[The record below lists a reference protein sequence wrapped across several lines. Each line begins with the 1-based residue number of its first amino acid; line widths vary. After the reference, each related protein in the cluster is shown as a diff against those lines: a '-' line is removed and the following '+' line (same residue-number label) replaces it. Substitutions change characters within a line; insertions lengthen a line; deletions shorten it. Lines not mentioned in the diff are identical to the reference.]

1 MNLTFASVPNN
12 YRSCAEQIYQILTL
26 KFKTMQNSI
35 KRHRSEKLPNCETEF
50 VGYGDSRRIMQTFSK
65 VIVLENWL
73 VDQRAIVRFNGRII
87 YRTEH
92 VTVRKWKRMVW
103 IINLAASV
111 LTKVMHDKQ
120 KTESMTPN
128 TAWSASK

>member
-1 MNLTFASVPNN
+1 MNLTFAKVPNN

-35 KRHRSEKLPNCETEF
+35 KRQRSEKLPNCETEF
-50 VGYGDSRRIMQTFSK
+50 VGYGNARRIMQTFSMGF
-65 VIVLENWL
+65 VLENWL
-73 VDQRAIVRFNGRII
+73 VDQRAIVRFNGRIV

-92 VTVRKWKRMVW
+92 VTVRKWNRMVW
-103 IINLAASV
+103 IINLAASI
-111 LTKVMHDKQ
+111 LSKVKRDKQ

-128 TAWSASK
+128 TAWSVSK

>member
-1 MNLTFASVPNN
+1 MNLTFANVPNN

-26 KFKTMQNSI
+26 KFKTMRNSI
-35 KRHRSEKLPNCETEF
+35 KRQRSVKFPNCETEF

-65 VIVLENWL
+65 VFVLENWL
-73 VDQRAIVRFNGRII
+73 VDQCAIVRFNGRII

-111 LTKVMHDKQ
+111 LPKMMHNKQ
-120 KTESMTPN
+120 RTESMTPN
-128 TAWSASK
+128 TAWTASK

>member
-1 MNLTFASVPNN
+1 M
-12 YRSCAEQIYQILTL
+12 R
-26 KFKTMQNSI
+26 NSI
-35 KRHRSEKLPNCETEF
+35 KRQRSEQLPNCETEF
-50 VGYGDSRRIMQTFSK
+50 VGYGDARKIMQTFSK
-65 VIVLENWL
+65 VFVLENWL

-111 LTKVMHDKQ
+111 LPKMMHNKQ
-120 KTESMTPN
+120 RTESMTPN
-128 TAWSASK
+128 TAWTASK

>member
-1 MNLTFASVPNN
+1 MQRFRTITAVVRNKYTKF
-12 YRSCAEQIYQILTL
+12 LTL
-26 KFKTMQNSI
+26 KFKTMRNSI
-35 KRHRSEKLPNCETEF
+35 KRQRSVKFPNCETEF

-111 LTKVMHDKQ
+111 LPKMMHNKQ
-120 KTESMTPN
+120 RTESMTPN
-128 TAWSASK
+128 TAWTASK